1 MHSAYLP
8 HLLLK
13 LPLQVEAICS
23 SGDQV
28 HQVAGGAG
36 SQPDVA
42 VVCGDQGRPPPHVW
56 GHDQAGGRGVQC
68 TVTQVLEHPVNRDSH
83 QLIGKCHDCITIYKL
98 HRYL

>member
-36 SQPDVA
+36 CQPDVA
-42 VVCGDQGRPPPHVW
+42 AVCGD
-56 GHDQAGGRGVQC
+56 
-68 TVTQVLEHPVNRDSH
+68 
-83 QLIGKCHDCITIYKL
+83 
-98 HRYL
+98 